1 MLLDDQCSCSG
12 VIAVTGKGQKQNIDF
27 QKVFSNS
34 LLLIKEFS
42 AQERRTAFNY
52 CTPCIWD
59 V

>member
-12 VIAVTGKGQKQNIDF
+12 VITVTRKGQKQNINF

-34 LLLIKEFS
+34 LLLFKEFS
-42 AQERRTAFNY
+42 AQDRTAFNY
-52 CTPCIWD
+52 CIPCIWD